1 MALRIGELP
10 PDAGAR
16 LKAAAAEPDPRKRR
30 IAIDKAS
37 AWVKANYPEH
47 FRRESTSMKINI
59 PCRIAFPSLFEPSS
73 MDGGAEKYSVKG
85 IVDPSNKAIRAKV
98 DEAILAVAKEK
109 WGAKAEKYLEL
120 MARAGRKPDVFYVEG
135 PYCNKDGDAYAG
147 FEDMHYFTAISVTRP
162 LIIDRDK
169 SPLIASDG
177 KPYAGS
183 HCVVQVEVYA
193 QDNSYGRGIRAQLKG
208 VQFVKDGDAF
218 SGGAPASADDFDD
231 LSAED
236 LV

>member
-37 AWVKANYPEH
+37 AWVKATYPEH
-47 FRRESTSMKINI
+47 FRTERTSMKIKI
-59 PCRIAFPSLFEPSS
+59 PGRAAFPNFFEPSS
-73 MDGGAEKYSVKG
+73 MDGGDPKYGVKG
-85 IVDPSNKAIRAKV
+85 IVDPANKTVRAEI
-98 DEAILAVAKEK
+98 DAAILAVAKEK
-109 WGAKAEKYLEL
+109 WGAKAEKYLDL
-120 MARAGRKPDVFYVEG
+120 MARGGRKPDVFYVEG
-135 PYCNKDGDAYAG
+135 PYCDKDGEPYAG
-147 FEDMHYFTAISVTRP
+147 FEDMHYFTALSKTRP
-162 LIIDRDK
+162 LIIDRDRT
-169 SPLIASDG
+169 PLVAADG
-177 KPYAGS
+177 KPYAGC
-183 HCVVQVEVYA
+183 HCLFQVEIYA
-193 QDNSYGRGIRAQLKG
+193 QDNAYGRGIRADLKA

-218 SGGAPASADDFDD
+218 SGGAPASVDDFDD